1 MAGVRQKIHRIG
13 AFEVA
18 RAGRGGLDL
27 AVAALAARQHGV
39 VSVAQLL
46 EIGLTHRMIAR
57 RVACGWL
64 HRIHHGVYAV
74 GHANISREGRWM
86 AATLACGPGAVLSH
100 RSAAAHLGIRET
112 GAAGI
117 DVSSLGRAGHSR
129 KGILVHSGDTLA
141 TRDVRVLDAIPCTT
155 VARTIFDL
163 SAVLNRDA
171 LEYAFHRAES
181 MPSSVDFGE
190 LAALLDRFR
199 GRPGT
204 ARLRSLL
211 GRPAG
216 LTDTQAKSR
225 LERAFL
231 ALCRKARLPEPRV
244 NAWIPLAIPA
254 GGLEVD
260 FSWADCK
267 LAVETDSAT
276 FHDTSRARRND
287 AARDRALML
296 AGWRVARYRWWDVTA
311 EPERVASEV
320 RALLELPA
328 ESAPLSASGRFSTA

>member
-1 MAGVRQKIHRIG
+1 M
-13 AFEVA
+13 
-18 RAGRGGLDL
+18 DL
-27 AVAALAARQHGV
+27 AVSALASRQHGV

-46 EIGLTHRMIAR
+46 EIGLTHRMIER

-100 RSAAAHLGIRET
+100 RSAAAHLGIRNTNSAWVE
-112 GAAGI
+112 
-117 DVSSLGRAGHSR
+117 VSSPGRAGHSR
-129 KGILVHSGDTLA
+129 EGIVVHSGDTLSSA
-141 TRDVRVLDAIPCTT
+141 DVCVAAAIPCTT

-171 LEYAFHRAES
+171 LEYALHRAQS
-181 MPSSVDFGE
+181 KPSSLDFGE
-190 LAALLDRFR
+190 LAALLERSP
-199 GRPGT
+199 GRRGT
-204 ARLRSLL
+204 AQLRSLL

-216 LTDTQAKSR
+216 LTDAEAKSR
-225 LERAFL
+225 MERKFL

-244 NAWIPLAIPA
+244 NSWIPLAIPA

-267 LAVETDSAT
+267 LAVETDSAR

-287 AARDRALML
+287 PARDRALML
-296 AGWRVARYRWWDVTA
+296 AGWRVARYTWWDVTTQ
-311 EPERVASEV
+311 PGRVASEL

-328 ESAPLSASGRFSTA
+328 ESPPLSASGRFSTV